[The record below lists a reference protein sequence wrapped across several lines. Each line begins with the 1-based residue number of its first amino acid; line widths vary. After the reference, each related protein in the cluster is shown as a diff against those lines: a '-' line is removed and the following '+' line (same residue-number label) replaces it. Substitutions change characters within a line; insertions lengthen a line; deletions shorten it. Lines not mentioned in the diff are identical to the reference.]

1 MPPTIRYELLAL
13 LGEPQAMLNTA
24 WLYTQHAKHVE
35 KAVAAASEGSWS
47 NSLISWSSVAAT
59 AVLPHALSEALFEL
73 IGELVPSHGRTT
85 ADTRMEEGDSGDE
98 SCAADEFRSSSGS
111 SSNDDKSSN
120 GRTAE
125 AALQHLVKEKQ
136 AQWLSRARQWYAS
149 AATLGVVEA
158 QRELGTCLAGLDDN
172 TWQGACTKDAATV
185 GAAREDAAASVGLA
199 RKQIKDADAAAA
211 AAAEVE
217 EGASDTSRKAS
228 YRSVTMP
235 DPAAA
240 AGKTR
245 AHSGEEGAGGS
256 ALEDA
261 HLLLETAGTVGGDLQ
276 ALRSLAYWH
285 SGYASTTPGKVRGE
299 GNTDSSGSTGSGD
312 SGSSST
318 ASRGDRSFSRSLYTQ
333 CAALGGYPDGLPCQV
348 EAAAME
354 LYWLA
359 SDVKAFLGWR

>member
-1 MPPTIRYELLAL
+1 
-13 LGEPQAMLNTA
+13 MLNTA

-35 KAVAAASEGSWS
+35 KVAAAASEGSWS
-47 NSLISWSSVAAT
+47 NRLRSWNSVATAAATTAAT

-85 ADTRMEEGDSGDE
+85 ADTRREEGNSGDE
-98 SCAADEFRSSSGS
+98 SCPADEFRSSSGS

-120 GRTAE
+120 GHSAE

-359 SDVKAFLGWR
+359 SDVKAFLG